1 MKIIQG
7 HLHIFRTENSSHFHA
22 HSFPFFFSELSP
34 FSFFFSIFNSS
45 QLYFVFNELYI
56 PVRVPLDVE
65 NTCLNN
71 KQNDHFF
78 QVTKVSKTN
87 SLLNIWEV
95 SRGR

>member
-45 QLYFVFNELYI
+45 QLYFVFNELYTSEGTLG
-56 PVRVPLDVE
+56 RG
-65 NTCLNN
+65 
-71 KQNDHFF
+71 KYM
-78 QVTKVSKTN
+78 SK
-87 SLLNIWEV
+87 
-95 SRGR
+95 

>member
-22 HSFPFFFSELSP
+22 HSFPFFFQNCLPSVSSSP
-34 FSFFFSIFNSS
+34 FLIVLNYI
-45 QLYFVFNELYI
+45 LYLMNYI